1 MLGVRKNSK
10 TKEKAAD
17 FGGRRT
23 FLLVIMFGAMTTL
36 LLRAID
42 LQVLNNQF
50 LKEQGKN
57 RHIAKVEVSAYRGK
71 ILDRNGKPLAISTP
85 VESIYVDPQQ
95 FVGDAANRRAIER
108 LAALLDLS
116 VSKVRQLVN
125 PDSGRRFNYLKRQ
138 VNPAL
143 AAKVNA
149 LHLPGVYSKREFKRF
164 YPTGEVTAHLLG
176 FTDIDDVG
184 QEGLE
189 LNYEPFLKGRPGSK
203 RVIRDGKR
211 RIIADVED
219 IRAPVSGQDLVLSI
233 DQRLQ
238 YLAYRAI
245 KAAVKEHKAHA
256 AAVVVLDAKNGDL
269 LAAANQP
276 SFNPNTRKNRRGKYY
291 RNRAIADV
299 FEPGS
304 TVKPFV
310 VACAL
315 DGGYIRTDFEID
327 TSPGWY
333 SVGRNLVKDV
343 HNYGK
348 MDLTKVLKKSSNV
361 AVSKIALKMPRQYFW
376 ECYNRLGF
384 GTAAGVGFPG
394 EASGALLDYQRWHPI
409 EQATLSFGYGVNVS
423 LLQLARAYT
432 ALADDGILHSVSLL
446 KRDRDDDARRVISA
460 ANARLVRT
468 MLEQVVRKDGTA
480 YRARVDGYRVAG
492 KTGTV
497 KKASAGGYTSDRYI
511 AVFVG
516 MAPAS
521 DPRLIVA
528 VMVDEPSVG
537 AYYGGL
543 VAGPVFSR
551 IMADALR
558 VMDVAPDQEQ
568 TMPMLIAGRSRQ

>member
-1 MLGVRKNSK
+1 MLSVHKK
-10 TKEKAAD
+10 TKDKGDE
-17 FGGRRT
+17 FGGRRK
-23 FLLVIMFGAMTTL
+23 FLLAVMLGAMATL
-36 LLRAID
+36 VVRAVD
-42 LQVLNNQF
+42 LQVLNKQF

-71 ILDRNGKPLAISTP
+71 ILDRNGKSLAISTP
-85 VESIYVDPQQ
+85 LESICVNPQQ
-95 FVGDAANRRAIER
+95 FKEEPENREAIRR
-108 LAALLDLS
+108 LAKLLNLTET
-116 VSKVRQLVN
+116 KVKRLVN
-125 PDSGRRFNYLKRQ
+125 PDSGKQFNYLKRQ
-138 VNPAL
+138 VNPIVAAEVSAL
-143 AAKVNA
+143 Q
-149 LHLPGVYSKREFKRF
+149 LPGVYLKREFKRF

-189 LNYEPFLKGRPGSK
+189 RNYENQLQGIPGSK

-219 IRAPVSGQDLVLSI
+219 IKGPVPGQDLALSI

-238 YLAYRAI
+238 YLAYREL
-245 KAAVKEHKAHA
+245 KAAVKEHKARA

-269 LAAANQP
+269 LAAVNQP
-276 SFNPNTRKNRRGKYY
+276 SFNPNTRKNLQGDYY
-291 RNRAIADV
+291 RNRAITDV

-315 DGGYIRTDFEID
+315 DGGYIRPDFEID

-333 SVGRNLVKDV
+333 AVGRNLVQDV

-361 AVSKIALKMPRQYFW
+361 AVSKIALKMPRKYFW

-384 GTAAGVGFPG
+384 GNAAGLGFPG
-394 EASGALLDYQRWHPI
+394 EASGNLLDYQRWHPI
-409 EQATLSFGYGVNVS
+409 EQATLSFGYGLNVS
-423 LLQLARAYT
+423 VLQLARAYT

-446 KRDRDDDARRVISA
+446 HREQDEDARRVFSVQK
-460 ANARLVRT
+460 ARMVRT
-468 MLEQVVRKDGTA
+468 MLEQVVQKDGTA

-497 KKASAGGYTSDRYI
+497 KKAGAGGYTSDRYV

-521 DPRLIVA
+521 NPRLVIA
-528 VMVDEPSVG
+528 VMVDEPSAG
-537 AYYGGL
+537 PYYGGL

-551 IMADALR
+551 IMGDALR
-558 VMDVAPDQEQ
+558 VMDIAPDQEE
-568 TMPMLIAGRSRQ
+568 TMPLLLAGKMQ